1 MKLDGA
7 TRTLFTTLSNG
18 FVDFIFRKKEL
29 DQFIQDIQSIFLEI
43 FELKPIKP
51 WLTLYL
57 EIHLVF
63 LRVQRGEKLT
73 PKLMQLR
80 SLAWR
85 FSLGA
90 PCHPSCSRLSNETLM
105 RSTRAINIQNDHR
118 FASVQSSNYTR
129 KSCCREISKKIS
141 SNFVLNQIKPSE
153 QPAHHRINHI
163 SFWGVMAHS
172 WAACTIFGLAVS
184 NHNHRWTSVPKR

>member
-43 FELKPIKP
+43 FELKPINP

-80 SLAWR
+80 SLA
-85 FSLGA
+85 
-90 PCHPSCSRLSNETLM
+90 RLLEDFLWVPH
-105 RSTRAINIQNDHR
+105 AIHLVHVYR
-118 FASVQSSNYTR
+118 M
-129 KSCCREISKKIS
+129 K
-141 SNFVLNQIKPSE
+141 L
-153 QPAHHRINHI
+153 
-163 SFWGVMAHS
+163 
-172 WAACTIFGLAVS
+172 
-184 NHNHRWTSVPKR
+184 